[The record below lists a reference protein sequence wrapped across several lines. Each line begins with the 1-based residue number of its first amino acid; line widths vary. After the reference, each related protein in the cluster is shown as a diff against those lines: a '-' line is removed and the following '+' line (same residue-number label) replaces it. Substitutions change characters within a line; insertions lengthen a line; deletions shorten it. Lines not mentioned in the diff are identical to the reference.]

1 MMTNGTTATASGRR
15 GLHIGCQGRDRLQ
28 KLFAAAEEDAEF
40 PEVPSV
46 SQAGPRDR
54 FHALGAAVR
63 SAPASSLAATPR
75 CPGPCRRPL
84 LEAGRTCH
92 AYGIN
97 VRQRWLRALG
107 FDLTSARAAWRRTG
121 ANKGCCV
128 PPQPTSFPEGEAVIR
143 EWAFRVVEPRG
154 SGAACRRHS
163 RRLLPCSAAMTRR
176 MAVRHRSGCDEVL
189 ALHRDCAVERRR
201 GSSAR
206 PSEKSVRGE

>member
-128 PPQPTSFPEGEAVIR
+128 PPQPTSFPEGEAVI
-143 EWAFRVVEPRG
+143 
-154 SGAACRRHS
+154 S
-163 RRLLPCSAAMTRR
+163 
-176 MAVRHRSGCDEVL
+176 
-189 ALHRDCAVERRR
+189 RRR
-201 GSSAR
+201 GSDPRMGLSRRRTKRVGSSVPAALAQAAPLLGSDDQTDGRSSPFWLRRSPR
-206 PSEKSVRGE
+206 PAP